1 MKLNRSR
8 VAKIAGAGALA
19 LAATM
24 LLAAP
29 ANAAGNPTC
38 GSGTYT
44 ASHSTT
50 QAVSEQIGTNDCDIY
65 YVSAHYG
72 YNGATYW
79 TPFYSGSH
87 FAVAMP
93 GYPVDQGRHYT
104 SYSGVVTG

>member
-50 QAVSEQIGTNDCDIY
+50 QAVSQQISTNDCSLY
-65 YVSAHYG
+65 YASARYA
-72 YNGATYW
+72 YNGVTYW
-79 TPFYSGSH
+79 TPFHSGDH
-87 FAVAMP
+87 VATATP
-93 GYPVDQGRHYT
+93 GYPVDQGQHYT